1 MSTSPHQNS
10 SSDMNRTTQSNERRQ
25 QTDRRRGNSRRETDR
40 QHPEQYLQ
48 LEIESNAQ
56 TEEQSGNTA
65 RNRRKI
71 SNNRPVVQALSEDE
85 IRFLLDDN

>member
-10 SSDMNRTTQSNERRQ
+10 SSDMNRTTQGNERRQ

-40 QHPEQYLQ
+40 EQYLQ
-48 LEIESNAQ
+48 LELESNAQ
-56 TEEQSGNTA
+56 TEELSGNTA